1 VAYNGFKMAQ
11 ALTADDLMPLIARL
25 SSRQRR
31 LLAQRLGHNPM
42 TQEQDHPGDAA
53 RYRRQPMQPCETV
66 DSNAG
71 VAFDPEGWD
80 EFYAP
85 R

>member
-1 VAYNGFKMAQ
+1 MAQ
-11 ALTADDLMPLIARL
+11 PLTADDLMPLIARL
-25 SSRQRR
+25 SPRQRQ
-31 LLAQRLGHNPM
+31 LLARRLAPGHAARD
-42 TQEQDHPGDAA
+42 TDGDAA
-53 RYRRQPMQPCETV
+53 RYRRQPIQPVEDV
-66 DSNAG
+66 ASDAG

>member
-1 VAYNGFKMAQ
+1 MAH
-11 ALTADDLMPLIARL
+11 ALTADDLMPLIDRL
-25 SSRQRR
+25 SARQRQ
-31 LLAQRLGHNPM
+31 LLARRLAPEPAGPRH
-42 TQEQDHPGDAA
+42 QGDAA
-53 RYRRQPMQPCETV
+53 RYRRQPVQPGEAP
-66 DSNAG
+66 SSGAG